1 MDIKN
6 LEGILKDFD
15 ERLDS
20 ENFGLFIDAY
30 TPNKDRTQ
38 VESLEKLRDGV
49 NGINELDFNSW
60 N

>member
-6 LEGILKDFD
+6 LERILKDFD

-30 TPNKDRTQ
+30 TPNKDQTQ
-38 VESLEKLRDGV
+38 VESLEKLRDG
-49 NGINELDFNSW
+49 INELDFNS
-60 N
+60 

>member
-30 TPNKDRTQ
+30 TPNKDKMTVDN
-38 VESLEKLRDGV
+38 VEHLKENID
-49 NGINELDFNSW
+49 ELDFSSW
-60 N
+60 K

>member
-6 LEGILKDFD
+6 LEGLLKDFD

-30 TPNKDRTQ
+30 TPNKDKTT
-38 VESLEKLRDGV
+38 VANIEHLKENID
-49 NGINELDFNSW
+49 ELDFNSW

>member
-38 VESLEKLRDGV
+38 VESLEKLKEGV
-49 NGINELDFNSW
+49 DELDFNS
-60 N
+60 

>member
-6 LEGILKDFD
+6 LAGILKDFD

-30 TPNKDRTQ
+30 TPNKAQTQ
-38 VESLEKLRDGV
+38 VVSLEQLKEGV
-49 NGINELDFNSW
+49 NEVDFN
-60 N
+60 

>member
-30 TPNKDRTQ
+30 TPNKDQTQ
-38 VESLEKLRDGV
+38 VVSLEKLRDGV
-49 NGINELDFNSW
+49 NGINELDFN
-60 N
+60 

>member
-38 VESLEKLRDGV
+38 VVSLEKLRDGV
-49 NGINELDFNSW
+49 DELDFNS
-60 N
+60 